1 MNVITILKGAEEKQI
16 QLVIFSI
23 RSELNRRILCWVNIL
38 QTLIVFGTRY
48 GATPQT
54 AAEIAK
60 VLEEADFD
68 VHVVDL
74 AKESVDNLHTF
85 DLIIIGSG
93 VKKRWTREARRFLK
107 RNRKVLQGKK
117 TALFIS
123 SGWPAILH
131 AEGNTAQIEEIRQTH
146 LVEMANEQKLQP
158 IALGLF
164 NGIWEFPDTNSLG
177 RKWYK
182 DVLERIEKLGFEAED
197 DHYDFRDWDVIRQW
211 AQELVK
217 KVRKEE

>member
-1 MNVITILKGAEEKQI
+1 MNTL
-16 QLVIFSI
+16 
-23 RSELNRRILCWVNIL
+23 R
-38 QTLIVFGTRY
+38 TLIVFGTRY

-54 AAEIAK
+54 AVEIAK
-60 VLEEADFD
+60 VLEAAGFN
-68 VHVVDL
+68 VHVIDL
-74 AKESVDNLHTF
+74 AKESGDNLHTY

-107 RNRKVLQGKK
+107 RNRKVLQRKK

-123 SGWPAILH
+123 SGWPAILR

-146 LVEMANEQKLQP
+146 LVEMANKQKLQP

-164 NGIWEFPDTNSLG
+164 NGIWEFPDTDSFG

-182 DVLERIEKLGFEAED
+182 DVLERIKKLGFEGKD
-197 DHYDFRDWDVIRQW
+197 DHYDFRDWEVIRQW

>member
-1 MNVITILKGAEEKQI
+1 MITILKGAEENQI
-16 QLVIFSI
+16 HLVIFSI
-23 RSELNRRILCWVNIL
+23 RCELSRRNLCWVNTL
-38 QTLIVFGTRY
+38 RTLIVFGTRY
-48 GATPQT
+48 GATSQT

-60 VLEEADFD
+60 VLEDAGFE
-68 VHVVDL
+68 VYVVDL

-123 SGWPAILH
+123 SGWPAILR
-131 AEGNTAQIEEIRQTH
+131 AEGNMAQIEEIRQTH
-146 LVEMANEQKLQP
+146 LVEMANDQKLQP
-158 IALGLF
+158 FALGLF
-164 NGIWEFPDTNSLG
+164 NGIWEFPDTDSFG

-182 DVLERIEKLGFEAED
+182 DVLERIEKLGFEGED
-197 DHYDFRDWDVIRQW
+197 DYYDFRDWDVIRQW
-211 AQELVK
+211 ARELVK
-217 KVRKEE
+217 KVREEA

>member
-1 MNVITILKGAEEKQI
+1 MNTL
-16 QLVIFSI
+16 
-23 RSELNRRILCWVNIL
+23 R
-38 QTLIVFGTRY
+38 TLIVFGTRY
-48 GATPQT
+48 GATSQT

-60 VLEEADFD
+60 VLEDAGFE
-68 VHVVDL
+68 VQVVDL
-74 AKESVDNLHTF
+74 AKASVDDLHIF
-85 DLIIIGSG
+85 DLIVIGSG

-107 RNRKVLQGKK
+107 RNRNVLQGKK

-131 AEGNTAQIEEIRQTH
+131 AEGNTAQIEEIKKTH
-146 LVEMANEQKLQP
+146 LIEMANDQKLQP

-164 NGIWEFPDTNSLG
+164 NGIWEFSDTDSFG

-182 DVLERIEKLGFEAED
+182 EVRERIEKLGFESEN
-197 DHYDFRDWDVIRQW
+197 DHYDFRDWDVIRGW

-217 KVRKEE
+217 KVREEE

>member
-1 MNVITILKGAEEKQI
+1 MLSRKN
-16 QLVIFSI
+16 
-23 RSELNRRILCWVNIL
+23 LCWANTL
-38 QTLIVFGTRY
+38 RTLIVFGTRY

-54 AAEIAK
+54 AAEIAR
-60 VLEEADFD
+60 VLEEAGFE
-68 VHVVDL
+68 VRVIDL

-123 SGWPAILH
+123 SGWPAILQ
-131 AEGNTAQIEEIRQTH
+131 AEGNMAQIEEIRRTH
-146 LVEMANEQKLQP
+146 LVEMTNDQKLQP

-164 NGIWEFPDTNSLG
+164 NGIWEFPDTDSFG

-182 DVLERIEKLGFEAED
+182 EVRERIENLGFEGED
-197 DHYDFRDWDVIRQW
+197 DHYDFRDWDMIRHW

-217 KVRKEE
+217 KVREAE